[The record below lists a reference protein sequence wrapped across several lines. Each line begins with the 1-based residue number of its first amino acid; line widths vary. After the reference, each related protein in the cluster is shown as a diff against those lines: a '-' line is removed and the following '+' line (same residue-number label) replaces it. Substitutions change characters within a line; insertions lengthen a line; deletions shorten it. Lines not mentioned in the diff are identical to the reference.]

1 MFAHV
6 TENMPAILFQGSNLK
21 KVFNRNTIFSDIHI
35 ELRETQSLAITG
47 RNGSGKT
54 TLLKILAGVSSA
66 TKGSVEFSLGGSPI
80 DPIDWFRFLGFVSP
94 YLQLYDE
101 FTAWENLDLARRIRA
116 IHAENSRL
124 QTLLERVGLSQR
136 NDNPVRTFSSGM
148 KQRLKYACALL
159 HDPPVLLLDEPTA
172 NLDVDGKSMVQAI
185 IKEQRQQGVV
195 VIATNEPDE
204 VTWSGSILNLD
215 NRPPIR

>member
-1 MFAHV
+1 
-6 TENMPAILFQGSNLK
+6 MPAILFQGSNLK
-21 KVFNRNTIFSDIHI
+21 KVFNRSTIFSDIHI
-35 ELRETQSLAITG
+35 ELKETQSLAITG

-54 TLLKILAGVSSA
+54 TLLKILAGVLSA
-66 TKGSVEFSLGGSPI
+66 TTGGVEFSLGGSPI
-80 DPIDWFRFLGFVSP
+80 DPIERFRFLGFVSP

-101 FTAWENLDLARRIRA
+101 FTAWENLDLSRRIRA

-124 QTLLERVGLSQR
+124 QSLLERVGLSSR

-185 IKEQRQQGVV
+185 IKEQRQHGVV
-195 VIATNEPDE
+195 IIATNEPDE

-215 NRPPIR
+215 SRPQTR

>member
-1 MFAHV
+1 
-6 TENMPAILFQGSNLK
+6 MPAILFQGTNLK

-66 TKGSVEFSLGGSPI
+66 TAGGVEFSLAGNPV
-80 DPIDWFRFLGFVSP
+80 DPIEWFRFLGFVSP

-101 FTAWENLDLARRIRA
+101 FTALENLDLARRLRA
-116 IHAENSRL
+116 LAVDDSRL
-124 QTLLERVGLSQR
+124 QSLLERVGLWTR
-136 NDNPVRTFSSGM
+136 NDYPVRTFSSGM

-185 IKEQRQQGVV
+185 IREQRQRGLVI
-195 VIATNEPDE
+195 IATNEPDE
-204 VTWSGSILNLD
+204 VTWSDSILNLD
-215 NRPPIR
+215 NRAGTR

>member
-1 MFAHV
+1 M
-6 TENMPAILFQGSNLK
+6 TAILFKGSNLK
-21 KVFNRNTIFSDIHI
+21 KVFDRKTVFSEIRI
-35 ELRETQSLAITG
+35 ELRQTQSLAITG

-66 TKGSVEFSLGGSPI
+66 TTGSVEFSLDGTTV
-80 DPIDWFRFLGFVSP
+80 DPIEWFRFLGFVSP

-101 FTAWENLDLARRIRA
+101 FTAWENLDLARSIRG
-116 IHAENSRL
+116 IHAADSRL
-124 QTLLERVGLSQR
+124 QSLLERVGLSSR
-136 NDNPVRTFSSGM
+136 NDSPVRTFSSGM

-159 HDPPVLLLDEPTA
+159 HEPPVLLLDEPTA

-185 IKEQRQQGVV
+185 ISEQRQLGVV
-195 VIATNEPDE
+195 IIATNEPDE

-215 NRPPIR
+215 KRPEME